1 MLSCCIFYCNI
12 YLFILFFCCF
22 APLALPHSV
31 YVSHPPFD
39 GTVSRVRFHIW
50 NVKSQVTTEN
60 VKGAK
65 VKANRERRNK
75 KKLRRKRNVEVAT
88 FFSLVYWLGIKPS
101 HIFAFSNRAPAAT
114 KQNHNTKRI
123 DGAAT
128 TKKKRQNKCLCSYK
142 CGRRT
147 TKKNLHLYVYHT
159 HICDITINS
168 SLMSVSVCVFVF
180 ALLFG
185 LSSTKT
191 IKSIA
196 LSL

>member
-128 TKKKRQNKCLCSYK
+128 TKKNGKTNACVAINAGDEQQ
-142 CGRRT
+142 
-147 TKKNLHLYVYHT
+147 KKTYIYMYIILIYAILQ
-159 HICDITINS
+159 
-168 SLMSVSVCVFVF
+168 
-180 ALLFG
+180 
-185 LSSTKT
+185 
-191 IKSIA
+191 
-196 LSL
+196 